1 MSRIL
6 TSQLILLLAVSASA
20 GELAGEWVDLSHD
33 YSAETIY
40 WPTAP
45 RFELVVDSKG
55 PTDGGYWYE
64 ANTFCTAEH
73 GGTHIDAPVHF
84 AKGRQSVDK
93 VPLRRLIGPG
103 AVVDVTARTLADAD
117 YRVSVAD
124 LKGWEES
131 HGALPAGAIVLIRT
145 GYGRF
150 WPDAER
156 YLGTAERGLPAVAKL
171 RFPGLHPA
179 AARWLATEREIDA
192 VGIDTASIDFGRS
205 RAFETHR
212 ILAEHDLPVFENV
225 AQLDR
230 VPERGSHI
238 IALPM
243 KTKGGSGGPV
253 RIVALLPAP

>member
-1 MSRIL
+1 MSRVL
-6 TSQLILLLAVSASA
+6 TLLVGLPLAAGAVAAS
-20 GELAGEWVDLSHD
+20 ELAGEWVDLSHD

-45 RFELVVDSKG
+45 GFELRVDSKG
-55 PTDGGYWYE
+55 PTDRGYWYE

-84 AKGRQSVDK
+84 GKGRLSVDE
-93 VPLRRLIGPG
+93 VPLQRLIGPG
-103 AVVDVTARTLADAD
+103 AVIDVTAPALADAN
-117 YRVSVAD
+117 YQVSVAD
-124 LKGWEES
+124 LERWEAS
-131 HGALPAGAIVLIRT
+131 HGALPAGTIVLIRT

-171 RFPGLHPA
+171 RFPGLHPT

-205 RAFETHR
+205 RAFEMHVD
-212 ILAEHDLPVFENV
+212 IFLWW
-225 AQLDR
+225 
-230 VPERGSHI
+230 
-238 IALPM
+238 
-243 KTKGGSGGPV
+243 
-253 RIVALLPAP
+253 